1 MKAFVTITKSQIR
14 EVLESYNYQIKK
26 SKYDEVCEE
35 VRSRIKDILVHIV
48 LESANKIKSK
58 GNERLIK

>member
-1 MKAFVTITKSQIR
+1 MKAFVTITKSQIK
-14 EVLESYNYQIKK
+14 EILESYNYPIKR

-35 VRSRIKDILVHIV
+35 VRNKIKDVLVNIV
-48 LESANKIKSK
+48 LESANKVKLK